1 MKIPRCSVLGL
12 IVLGCPPPAG
22 NVRLCYDA
30 LVATLPAKE
39 SLMFTR
45 SSFFALGAFVF
56 AATAQATCPSDVQIV
71 SELTCSSSITG
82 TISATADNKMGGEC
96 EDSECYTCGDPWIDQ
111 KQIAPEHVYSFEC
124 QDSGTVRLLITDLPC
139 DMDIYALDSSCD
151 PYTGCLHGSTAP
163 FSEDDEVI
171 FDCTAGETHY
181 IVIEAYGTEHLDVAS
196 GPCTDDGT
204 ATGNVF
210 DPSYTL
216 SFDVSASTGCFEDCD
231 DGSDNDFDGDVD
243 CDDSDCGA
251 DPVCCDV
258 DGDGFFSEGCGG
270 TDCDDNDADIN
281 PVATDVPDNGVD
293 EDCSGTDEV
302 TASTGD
308 GDTGAD
314 GEGKDKD
321 GPCGCGVTSTEP
333 MKGQWMFLALGFGLI
348 LRRRQ
353 K

>member
-1 MKIPRCSVLGL
+1 MYRFFQIAFGGL
-12 IVLGCPPPAG
+12 AFSATVSAACP
-22 NVRLCYDA
+22 
-30 LVATLPAKE
+30 T
-39 SLMFTR
+39 
-45 SSFFALGAFVF
+45 
-56 AATAQATCPSDVQIV
+56 DVQIV
-71 SELTCSSSITG
+71 SELTCSSTITG

-96 EDSECYTCGDPWIDQ
+96 DDSECYTCGDPHANE

-124 QDSGTVRLLITDLPC
+124 QQTGTVRLLITDLPC

-181 IVIEAYGTEHLDVAS
+181 IVIEAYGAKHLDVAS

-231 DGSDNDFDGDVD
+231 DGADNDLDGDID
-243 CDDSDCGA
+243 CADSDCGA
-251 DPVCCDV
+251 DPICCDL

-270 TDCDDNDADIN
+270 DDCNDNDADIN
-281 PVATDVPDNGVD
+281 PIATDVPDNGVD
-293 EDCSGTDEV
+293 EDCSGEDSV
-302 TASTGD
+302 TVDTG
-308 GDTGAD
+308 GPKEDTGAD
-314 GEGKDKD
+314 GSGKDED
-321 GPCGCGVTSTEP
+321 GSCGCGIVGPGP
-333 MKGQWMFLALGFGLI
+333 MKGQWMFLAVGAGIL
-348 LRRRQ
+348 LRRRRN
-353 K
+353 